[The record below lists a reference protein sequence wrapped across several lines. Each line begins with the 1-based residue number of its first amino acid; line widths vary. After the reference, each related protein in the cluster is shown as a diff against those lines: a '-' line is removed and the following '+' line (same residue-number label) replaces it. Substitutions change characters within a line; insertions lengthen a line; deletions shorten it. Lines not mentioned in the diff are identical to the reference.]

1 MVGSR
6 WLKILCHYPYQE
18 VDIISPPFESGLAP
32 SVEPI
37 GCRRTALSSSRP
49 SLSEDCTFCF
59 FFLGVLALGT
69 LPLGTQLPCWEG
81 PKPHTH
87 RAPQPVSIG
96 SPMGEPSWTSQP
108 SHTLMTSRA
117 AEVAQW
123 RPVHTRE
130 PESQERIKCFKLLW
144 WCGLLWS
151 NRLLKFINKKFTR
164 RMCLANQWGMTKHGT

>member
-87 RAPQPVSIG
+87 TQSPAASINWQPHGGAVLDVPAQSHPDDITCSRS
-96 SPMGEPSWTSQP
+96 SPVK
-108 SHTLMTSRA
+108 A
-117 AEVAQW
+117 
-123 RPVHTRE
+123 RPHKRTRVTRE
-130 PESQERIKCFKLLW
+130 
-144 WCGLLWS
+144 
-151 NRLLKFINKKFTR
+151 NKMF
-164 RMCLANQWGMTKHGT
+164 